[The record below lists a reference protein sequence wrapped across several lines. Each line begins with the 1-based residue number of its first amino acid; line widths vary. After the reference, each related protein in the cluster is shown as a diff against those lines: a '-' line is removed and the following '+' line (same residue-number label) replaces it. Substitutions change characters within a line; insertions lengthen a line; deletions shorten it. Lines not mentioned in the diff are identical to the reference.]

1 MANWIKAR
9 QVFRTSDS
17 TSMKDET
24 PIVKPVWTSIV
35 GKRGLTGECR
45 NYLINLDSAIHI
57 ADWGKHRLVIDGKD
71 CGTVPVV
78 RIHFAATDEQAIEEK
93 LIIADFNMVVGK
105 VSAERV
111 E

>member
-1 MANWIKAR
+1 
-9 QVFRTSDS
+9 
-17 TSMKDET
+17 MKDDT
-24 PIVKPVWTSIV
+24 PIVKPVWRSAV
-35 GKRGLTGECR
+35 GKHGLTGECR

-57 ADWGKHRLVIDGKD
+57 ADLGKHRLVIDGED

-93 LIIADFNMVVGK
+93 WIIADFNMVAGK